1 VDPTIAALTEATNAL
16 VKATQALAAAIA
28 DAKTEQ
34 HHAEVVEKLTDERF
48 RTVTRG

>member
-1 VDPTIAALTEATNAL
+1 MDPTLNALTEATKAL
-16 VKATQALAAAIA
+16 VKATEALAAAIVE
-28 DAKTEQ
+28 AKAEL